1 MNVNLS
7 TRKFAVES
15 YDAHFASRFIGGR
28 GFATKILWDRLPPK
42 MDPLSP
48 RNLLIFAAGPLTG
61 YPLPNSGKLVVASKS
76 PLTGGYG
83 DGNIGTYAAVNIRKA
98 GYDAI
103 IVQGK
108 AEKPTILYVNDGM
121 IEFLDAGDLWGSS
134 SFKTEA
140 QLRGVYGRVAGIVSI
155 GQGGENLV
163 KFACVVSQEGRAG
176 GRPGIGAVMGS
187 KKLKALVVQGSKEL
201 SAADPN
207 ALREQG
213 IAGYREILAK
223 PNYSFWKRQ
232 GTMSTVEWANEN
244 SVLPAFNYREG
255 VFSEAEKIGGFAAE
269 GLKVSNRGCP
279 NCNMTCGN
287 VVKDAEGCNSE
298 LDYENVAMLG
308 SNIGLGDL
316 GQVSVLTRVADEFG
330 LDAISLGNVLG
341 FAIEASEKGVLAEKL
356 SWGDFAEAKTLSE
369 DIAFR
374 RGLGNLLADGVRAA
388 AIKIGGNSV
397 DWAMHVKGLEIS
409 AYDCRTTPA
418 MALAYATSPVGAHH
432 KDAWVVGWETQHDR
446 FGYGEEK
453 AAHVLETQNTRGV
466 FELLGVCR
474 FPFVNLGFDRDWY
487 LKYLSLAT
495 GETFTWEMLSSASER
510 VFSLVRAFWIREYG
524 DAWSSDFDVPPARW
538 FNEPLSQGPLK
549 GSRLDRKKY
558 GAFLQSYYQKR
569 GWNAR
574 GIPMKMTLEKLGL
587 SEVAL
592 QICSD

>member
-108 AEKPTILYVNDGM
+108 AEKPTILYVNNGM
-121 IEFLDAGDLWGSS
+121 VEFLDAGDLWGSC
-134 SFKTEA
+134 SFRTEA

-187 KKLKALVVQGSKEL
+187 KKLKALVVEGSKEL

-388 AIKIGGNSV
+388 AIKIGGNSA

>member
-1 MNVNLS
+1 
-7 TRKFAVES
+7 
-15 YDAHFASRFIGGR
+15 
-28 GFATKILWDRLPPK
+28 
-42 MDPLSP
+42 
-48 RNLLIFAAGPLTG
+48 
-61 YPLPNSGKLVVASKS
+61 
-76 PLTGGYG
+76 
-83 DGNIGTYAAVNIRKA
+83 
-98 GYDAI
+98 
-103 IVQGK
+103 
-108 AEKPTILYVNDGM
+108 
-121 IEFLDAGDLWGSS
+121 
-134 SFKTEA
+134 
-140 QLRGVYGRVAGIVSI
+140 VSI

-201 SAADPN
+201 SAAESN
-207 ALREQG
+207 ELREQG

-223 PNYSFWKRQ
+223 PNYGFWKRQ

-244 SVLPAFNYREG
+244 SLLPAFNYREG

-308 SNIGLGDL
+308 SNIGLSDL
-316 GQVSVLTRVADEFG
+316 GQVSVLNRVADEFG

-341 FAIEASEKGVLAEKL
+341 FAIEASEKGLLREKL

-418 MALAYATSPVGAHH
+418 MALAYATSPIGAHH

-558 GAFLQSYYQKR
+558 GALLQSYYEKR
-569 GWNAR
+569 GWSTR

-592 QICSD
+592 QICPD

>member
-1 MNVNLS
+1 
-7 TRKFAVES
+7 
-15 YDAHFASRFIGGR
+15 
-28 GFATKILWDRLPPK
+28 
-42 MDPLSP
+42 
-48 RNLLIFAAGPLTG
+48 
-61 YPLPNSGKLVVASKS
+61 
-76 PLTGGYG
+76 
-83 DGNIGTYAAVNIRKA
+83 
-98 GYDAI
+98 
-103 IVQGK
+103 
-108 AEKPTILYVNDGM
+108 
-121 IEFLDAGDLWGSS
+121 
-134 SFKTEA
+134 
-140 QLRGVYGRVAGIVSI
+140 
-155 GQGGENLV
+155 
-163 KFACVVSQEGRAG
+163 
-176 GRPGIGAVMGS
+176 
-187 KKLKALVVQGSKEL
+187 
-201 SAADPN
+201 
-207 ALREQG
+207 
-213 IAGYREILAK
+213 
-223 PNYSFWKRQ
+223 
-232 GTMSTVEWANEN
+232 
-244 SVLPAFNYREG
+244 
-255 VFSEAEKIGGFAAE
+255 
-269 GLKVSNRGCP
+269 
-279 NCNMTCGN
+279 
-287 VVKDAEGCNSE
+287 
-298 LDYENVAMLG
+298 MLG

-316 GQVSVLTRVADEFG
+316 GQVSVLNRVADEFG

-388 AIKIGGNSV
+388 AIKIGGNSA

-524 DAWSSDFDVPPARW
+524 DAWSIVFDVPPARW
-538 FNEPLSQGPLK
+538 FNEPLNQGPLK